1 MLVFLTSL
9 LYRHGDE
16 ESGWQRS
23 REAVDDAA
31 EALLNLSVGTVSDS
45 FEADPSALLRFSI
58 SSHNHATSVLKSIGL
73 SFPEDVPNFAEST
86 IGGQTTCIICFI
98 NPKSHAAVPCGHQC
112 ACSDCSAQMRD
123 CLVCRNPAREQSG
136 CRFEWRDLVL
146 AHEMT
151 LSLTSVAAS
160 RVAHTRSQCAR
171 ATTIY
176 KVWLLAL
183 TCTKIHGY
191 ILQCYQWDICVY
203 TV

>member
-1 MLVFLTSL
+1 MEKRRRRKTCFSHFSQWRRSDIHLIDTCSCITNAQYDIIKLLHARVVGLKSSALQGALNTRLNKCVLVFLTSL

-16 ESGWQRS
+16 KSGWQRS

-123 CLVCRNPAREQSG
+123 FPVCHNPAREWMQ
-136 CRFEWRDLVL
+136 V
-146 AHEMT
+146 
-151 LSLTSVAAS
+151 
-160 RVAHTRSQCAR
+160 RVA
-171 ATTIY
+171 
-176 KVWLLAL
+176 
-183 TCTKIHGY
+183 
-191 ILQCYQWDICVY
+191 
-203 TV
+203 